1 MVPGSTINAI
11 CPYYTMFPL
20 SFPLRV
26 MRNRPVGHGWIA
38 DPFCGRGTTNLA
50 ARLNG
55 VPTFGMDS
63 SPIAVAIAEA
73 KLCDTTVGRIEM
85 AAQHILGE
93 DDAPTDIPKG
103 RFWRQMYHKDVLQ
116 AICKLRNAFLRD
128 CRSDARK
135 VLRAIILGALH
146 GPLTKAV
153 ASHLSNQS
161 PRTYAPKPSYALRFW
176 ENQGL
181 RPPKVDVL
189 DVVRLRA
196 QRFLAEGPDRVDG
209 IIRLGDSRSSDD
221 YPKIKIGLVITS
233 PPYYG
238 MRTYIPDQWLR
249 AWFLGGP
256 SAVDY
261 QHPHREIQ
269 HTSPMAFAGELRCVW
284 KALAVRATDD
294 ARLVVRFG
302 SINDRV
308 VDHIVLFKESLKE
321 SGWSLRTIVEAGD
334 ANTGKRQ
341 ANQFRLNDSSPR
353 PEHDFYAVPA

>member
-1 MVPGSTINAI
+1 
-11 CPYYTMFPL
+11 MFPL

-161 PRTYAPKPSYALRFW
+161 PRTYAPS
-176 ENQGL
+176 
-181 RPPKVDVL
+181 RPTPYDFGRTKDFAHR
-189 DVVRLRA
+189 RLMSWMSCA
-196 QRFLAEGPDRVDG
+196 YGHNGSWQKGP
-209 IIRLGDSRSSDD
+209 
-221 YPKIKIGLVITS
+221 TE
-233 PPYYG
+233 
-238 MRTYIPDQWLR
+238 W
-249 AWFLGGP
+249 
-256 SAVDY
+256 
-261 QHPHREIQ
+261 
-269 HTSPMAFAGELRCVW
+269 MA
-284 KALAVRATDD
+284 
-294 ARLVVRFG
+294 
-302 SINDRV
+302 
-308 VDHIVLFKESLKE
+308 
-321 SGWSLRTIVEAGD
+321 
-334 ANTGKRQ
+334 
-341 ANQFRLNDSSPR
+341 
-353 PEHDFYAVPA
+353 